1 MNVQMEIELF
11 FSSVWVNS
19 PLQKNL
25 FVCID
30 KNYFV
35 SVSAIQIQLTEL

>member
-1 MNVQMEIELF
+1 MEIELF
-11 FSSVWVNS
+11 FSSVQEGYLPS
-19 PLQKNL
+19 TKYL

-35 SVSAIQIQLTEL
+35 LLSVIYNLEL